1 MPGPGEKACTTAIGL
16 KAEMAD
22 ADETVWQHVQEET
35 LDEVLCIEG
44 EELLLVAS
52 APVAIAEGHA
62 TVLKG
67 HQPFVADGDAVS
79 VATEVTEHLGWA
91 GHGSFAVNDPILGSS
106 LL

>member
-1 MPGPGEKACTTAIGL
+1 MS
-16 KAEMAD
+16 D
-22 ADETVWQHVQEET
+22 ADEAGWQHVQEET
-35 LDEVLCIEG
+35 LDEVCGIEG

-62 TVLKG
+62 TVLKD

-91 GHGSFAVNDPILGSS
+91 RHGSFAVNDPVLGRS

>member
-1 MPGPGEKACTTAIGL
+1 MS
-16 KAEMAD
+16 D
-22 ADETVWQHVQEET
+22 ADEAGWQHVQEET
-35 LDEVLCIEG
+35 LDEVWGIEG

-79 VATEVTEHLGWA
+79 IATEVTEHLGRA
-91 GHGSFAVNDPILGSS
+91 RHGSFAVNDPVLGSS